1 MENLVLLQER
11 GIERRERDERWRRRQ
26 EGDQRW
32 GIRFCCE
39 RERLRREREGLDG
52 EEKKMIK
59 IKIIIFN

>member
-39 RERLRREREGLDG
+39 RERLRGESEGLDG
-52 EEKKMIK
+52 EEKKMIN